1 MVQKPFQNIVLVA
14 GGGGGIVCL
23 MTELEVPETIK
34 TNVNGGAGGSR
45 NGRNGLVGGAGSS
58 LKYLLTN
65 GDFIKQE

>member
-1 MVQKPFQNIVLVA
+1 
-14 GGGGGIVCL
+14 